1 MNILAAT
8 DPGAAEPFP
17 PDVPF
22 CSDGIVPTR
31 AADVAEFA
39 ALVRLVGAVL
49 GTTVVIVGVVVT
61 FGSVVVIFGSV
72 VLTGSVVVIVGSAV
86 VIARAGAE
94 DGRATAVLATK
105 PRKRRTVKG
114 AATLTAP

>member
-1 MNILAAT
+1 
-8 DPGAAEPFP
+8 
-17 PDVPF
+17 
-22 CSDGIVPTR
+22 
-31 AADVAEFA
+31 
-39 ALVRLVGAVL
+39 
-49 GTTVVIVGVVVT
+49 
-61 FGSVVVIFGSV
+61 